1 MIKSDDKFNNNKHN
15 NNISFKTLNDLK
27 IDDQFSSKDD
37 LNINALNLTSVVNND
52 NNNVLYQVID
62 TKRD

>member
-1 MIKSDDKFNNNKHN
+1 LIKSDDKFINNKHN

-37 LNINALNLTSVVNND
+37 LNVNALNLTSVVNND

>member
-1 MIKSDDKFNNNKHN
+1 LIKSEDKFINNKHN

-27 IDDQFSSKDD
+27 IDYQFSPKDD
-37 LNINALNLTSVVNND
+37 LNVNALNLTSVVNND